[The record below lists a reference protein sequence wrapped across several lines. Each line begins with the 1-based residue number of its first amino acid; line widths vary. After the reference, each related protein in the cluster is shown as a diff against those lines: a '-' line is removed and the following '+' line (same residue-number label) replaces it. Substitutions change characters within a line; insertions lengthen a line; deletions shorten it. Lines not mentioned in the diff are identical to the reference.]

1 MRTTH
6 KLSLVVE
13 SEGIQI
19 AIITTSK
26 AVTTLSAQGITV
38 KRIDIEEGRRPTVVI
53 HPNATTRRMV
63 ALGKAVRYS
72 TGVDEQG
79 RYQKYQYQLDKCRVV
94 WEERGNG

>member
-26 AVTTLSAQGITV
+26 AVTTLSAQGIAV

-53 HPNATTRRMV
+53 HPNATTRRM
-63 ALGKAVRYS
+63 AAMGKAVRYS
-72 TGVDEQG
+72 TGVDDLG
-79 RYQKYQYQLDKCRVV
+79 RYQKFQYQLDNCRVV